1 MNENEQHS
9 ASVAEQ
15 KNKIRERYKGIDPDE
30 LEKMALEAVAERL
43 GGKPPR
49 KVIVKAPKIVSIV
62 PAE

>member
-30 LEKMALEAVAERL
+30 LD
-43 GGKPPR
+43 
-49 KVIVKAPKIVSIV
+49 VI
-62 PAE
+62 PAIPQEDIFA